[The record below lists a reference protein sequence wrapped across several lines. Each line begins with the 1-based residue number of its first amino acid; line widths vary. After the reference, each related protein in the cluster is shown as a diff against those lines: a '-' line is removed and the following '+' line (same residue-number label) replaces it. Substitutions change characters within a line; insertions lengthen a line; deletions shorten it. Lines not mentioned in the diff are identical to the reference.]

1 LSPDRRSILLRN
13 ESATNVNSAKEK
25 KTLGWLETPYE
36 MTAKALRAA
45 GMLRLDA
52 VEWRMVNALAE
63 NGIFRVEGV
72 LVGTIAYRCIV
83 NLLGVVLLQIQERKR
98 RHKSLSGINKETPGT
113 GRWAMGDETN
123 GSRFWVHG
131 SRLQ

>member
-52 VEWRMVNALAE
+52 VEWRVVNALAE
-63 NGIFRVEGV
+63 DGIFQVGSA
-72 LVGTIAYRCIV
+72 LVGTTSYRCIV
-83 NLLGVVLLQIQERKR
+83 NLLGVKFLSATAVTADVDIAW
-98 RHKSLSGINKETPGT
+98 KSDTFRQAI
-113 GRWAMGDETN
+113 
-123 GSRFWVHG
+123 
-131 SRLQ
+131 